1 MSRGRE
7 GVAIGAGFATRT
19 SANALFG
26 PVAYALVNSG
36 RALRD
41 PVCLHTS
48 VKVASNR
55 VMAALVRC

>member
-26 PVAYALVNSG
+26 PVAYALVNSPNSV
-36 RALRD
+36 RA
-41 PVCLHTS
+41 VCLHTS

-55 VMAALVRC
+55 VLAALVRC